1 MAQFTLDDV
10 RRLIRACAGES
21 GAELDG
27 DIAQITFEE
36 LGYDSLAV
44 LEMAAKVQQEYGIA
58 MPDEA
63 VEQMR
68 TPQQAVDY
76 INGRLAAV

>member
-44 LEMAAKVQQEYGIA
+44 LEMAAKVQQEYGIP

-68 TPQQAVDY
+68 TPQEAVDY
-76 INGRLAAV
+76 ISGRLATA